1 MEDRQL
7 LRALLTDYGVRKTE
21 GQKTAFLRFA
31 REQAAALGIPAQIE
45 ESGRLLRTRNLVL
58 GDVERAAT
66 IITAHYDTCARLF
79 FPNVSTPG
87 SWPVFLLTQALL
99 YAAIVLAGVGC
110 GLLATRLT
118 GNGAAGVLLG
128 LLGAA
133 AVLGAMLAGPANPH
147 NANDNTSGVLLLLL
161 AMRALAAKRGVA
173 FVLFD
178 NEEKGLLGSAAFIR
192 RHPRASRRFILN
204 LDCVG
209 DGRTLLFTGSQ
220 AGMRCAQARH
230 LLAALE
236 ELTQADGWR
245 VVSGAFPQYIYPSDQ
260 MLFPRGTALAALKG
274 ERLLYLDHIH
284 TAKDTTLCMDNLA
297 LLLRAMEK
305 AL

>member
-1 MEDRQL
+1 MEDTQL
-7 LRALLTDYGVRKTE
+7 RDALLTEYGVRKTDA
-21 GQKTAFLRFA
+21 QKTAFLHFA
-31 REQAAALGIPAQIE
+31 KEQAEALSIPAQIE
-45 ESGRLLRTRNLVL
+45 ESGRILRTRNLVL
-58 GDVERAAT
+58 GDAERAAT

-79 FPNVSTPG
+79 FPNIATPC

-99 YAAIVLAGVGC
+99 YAFIVLAGVGC
-110 GLLATRLT
+110 GLLASRLT
-118 GNGAAGVLLG
+118 GSTAAGLLLG

-133 AVLGAMLAGPANPH
+133 AVLGTMLAGPANPH

-161 AMRALAAKRGVA
+161 AMRALAGKKGVA

-192 RHPRASRRFILN
+192 RHPNAARRFVLN

-209 DGRTLLFTGSQ
+209 DGRTLLFTGS
-220 AGMRCAQARH
+220 APGMRCAQARR

-236 ELTQADGWR
+236 ELAQAEGRR
-245 VVSGAFPQYIYPSDQ
+245 VASGAFPQVIYPSDQ

-274 ERLLYLDHIH
+274 ERLLYMDRIH
-284 TAKDTTLCMDNLA
+284 TAKDTTLSMDNLT